1 MNQQLYQYLS
11 NIAANGR
18 YTRYSDA
25 GATLGLNMNEPTDRD
40 EISRLLDEI
49 SEHEHQQG
57 HPLLSAIVIHVQ
69 DNMPG
74 NGFFTMAQRVGRF
87 NGGDRL
93 QFWLDELRNV
103 HAHWANQANA

>member
-1 MNQQLYQYLS
+1 MNQQLYQYLLG
-11 NIAANGR
+11 IAANGL

-25 GATLGLNMNEPTDRD
+25 GLIVHLDMNEPADRD

-49 SEHEHQQG
+49 SVHEHCAG
-57 HPLLSAIVIHVQ
+57 HPLLSAVVIHTK

-93 QFWLDELRNV
+93 HFWLNELKNV
-103 HAHWANQANA
+103 HSHWANQANE

>member
-1 MNQQLYQYLS
+1 MNQQLYQHLLE
-11 NIAANGR
+11 IAANRR
-18 YTRYSDA
+18 YIRYSNA
-25 GATLGLNMNEPTDRD
+25 GAIVGLNMNEPDDRD

-49 SEHEHQQG
+49 SEHEHQAG
-57 HPLLSAIVIHVQ
+57 HPLLSAVVIHAQ

-103 HAHWANQANA
+103 HDHWANQADA